1 MNQLFISSFGVNF
14 EHYDLLDQFRQA
26 CPEIPM
32 GVELGTVWSIPNFD
46 QLLDSQQ
53 ERFRDVPVTL
63 HAPFV
68 EISGA
73 PDSQERKHMDE
84 AFSKAFRWYHMFHA
98 RSMVMHTHER
108 PVPANQRQQLQAWS
122 LEAILHMA
130 QRARDEKAHLLVE
143 NVGFPAK
150 NSVLLDQDEYV
161 ALFDK
166 LPDEVGALIDT
177 GHAMANHWDIPLL
190 IRQLGTRIRGY
201 HLHNTDGYHDLHRP
215 MFEEGLWYT
224 PEQMENLLRQIGRE
238 TPDAELIFEYVQGP
252 HMTTELFRADAQRT
266 VDCLN
271 G

>member
-14 EHYDLLDQFRQA
+14 EHYDLLDQLRQA
-26 CPEIPM
+26 CPGIPM
-32 GVELGTVWSIPNFD
+32 GVELGTGWSIPNFD

-63 HAPFV
+63 HDPFV

-73 PDSQERKHMDE
+73 HDRTERED
-84 AFSKAFRWYHMFHA
+84 MFNA

-108 PVPANQRQQLQAWS
+108 SVPPQERRQLQEWS
-122 LEAILHMA
+122 LEAILHMGR
-130 QRARDEKAHLLVE
+130 RAKAEKAHLLVE

-150 NSVLLDQDEYV
+150 NSVLLDQNEYV

-166 LPDEVGALIDT
+166 LPDEIGALIDT

-190 IRQLGTRIRGY
+190 IQQLGTRIRGY

-224 PEQMENLLRQIGRE
+224 PEQMEDLLRQIGRE

-252 HMTTELFRADAQRT
+252 HMTTELFRADARRT